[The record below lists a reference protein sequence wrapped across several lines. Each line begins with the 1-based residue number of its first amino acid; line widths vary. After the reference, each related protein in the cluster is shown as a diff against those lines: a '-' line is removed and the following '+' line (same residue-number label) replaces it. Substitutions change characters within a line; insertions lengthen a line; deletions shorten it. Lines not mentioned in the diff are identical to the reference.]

1 MLHTNLTM
9 KGAELFEILRDTG
22 GYTTRPGRPARAV
35 DRLLGRWDGWCH
47 LRVIAVVCAAN
58 RYVKRHGYP
67 DERWADDACG
77 MLDAYES
84 CGARVR
90 VEDFARVLHN
100 EQPRVY
106 VASHMSSIETM
117 LLPGMLLP
125 LRHVT
130 VVVKES
136 LARYPLFGPVIRG
149 TGAITVGRTNPRED
163 LKTVLAEGAAA
174 LARGD
179 AVLLFPQSTRREDF
193 APAAFNS
200 LGAKLAARAG
210 CPLLPVALRSDFI
223 GVGRLVRDFGP
234 LRRDRPVCIRFGK
247 DITVPRGGAREA
259 HTQGVRFISET
270 LRKWGVKV
278 SANGDT

>member
-1 MLHTNLTM
+1 M
-9 KGAELFEILRDTG
+9 KGAELFDILRRTG
-22 GYTTRPGRPARAV
+22 GYTTGADRPARAV
-35 DRLLGRWDGWCH
+35 DRLLGRWSWWCH
-47 LRVIAVVCAAN
+47 LRVFGVVLGAN

-67 DERWADDACG
+67 DKRWADDACG
-77 MLDAYES
+77 MLNAYES

-90 VEDFARVLHN
+90 VDGFERVLHD
-100 EQPRVY
+100 ERPRVY
-106 VASHMSSIETM
+106 VANHMSSIETM

-149 TGAITVGRTNPRED
+149 TGAVTVGRANPRED
-163 LKTVLAEGAAA
+163 LKKVLVEGAAA
-174 LARGD
+174 LRRGD

-234 LRRDRPVCIRFGK
+234 LRRERPVRIRFGE
-247 DITVPRGGAREA
+247 DLSVRRGGERESHA
-259 HTQGVRFISET
+259 QCVQFISGTLREWGVRVCVEGA
-270 LRKWGVKV
+270 KPPHGP
-278 SANGDT
+278 